1 MNLCN
6 YNYNIMSI
14 NLFGMFR
21 IKITDLFTPN
31 AVYITILTAKA
42 PEKGKSKDYI
52 YTSYINFIKK
62 HQQTRFRHRISVEL
76 VNKFDENFNVYTFDS
91 AEKIMEVGFP

>member
-1 MNLCN
+1 MKLCN
-6 YNYNIMSI
+6 YNYNIISM
-14 NLFGMFR
+14 NLLGMVR
-21 IKITDLFTPN
+21 TKITDLFTPD
-31 AVYITILTAKA
+31 AVYIMILRAEA

-52 YTSYINFIKK
+52 YTSYIDFIKK

-91 AEKIMEVGFP
+91 TKKTIEVGFP